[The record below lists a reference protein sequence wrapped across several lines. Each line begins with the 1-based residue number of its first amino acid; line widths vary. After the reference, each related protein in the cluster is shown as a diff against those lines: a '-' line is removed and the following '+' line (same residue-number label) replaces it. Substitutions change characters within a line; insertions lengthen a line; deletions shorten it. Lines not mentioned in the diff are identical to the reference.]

1 MSLKVPPSSIPS
13 LGQTLGLPDGAL
25 EACIR
30 DLPGL
35 VSRCPKRKPSGSM
48 RRVYAPRDP
57 LHDIQQRILHKLLR
71 PIEHSSELHG
81 SVVGRNPKTNVT
93 PHVGAFVSISMD
105 ITDFYPSISKARVN
119 RIWID
124 LGYSR
129 RVAQALTHLT
139 TFDQHLAQGFP
150 PSSDIANIVLEQDLL
165 PRLRPLCSQHHLT
178 LTMYQDDLTIS
189 GGARLRSLGNLIQRI
204 LLQSG
209 YPVDKTR
216 ISNPGQRHMS
226 TGLVYNTKPNIP
238 KERYRALRGELHRC
252 LTNGVITEA
261 VDRPIWQYKHH
272 LASRIEHVRYHNP
285 SRANNLQIV
294 FDRIDWGI

>member
-1 MSLKVPPSSIPS
+1 MERISLFGRPFCVSKETPISCSNTPTWIGLSPAAGLQST
-13 LGQTLGLPDGAL
+13 QT
-25 EACIR
+25 
-30 DLPGL
+30 
-35 VSRCPKRKPSGSM
+35 
-48 RRVYAPRDP
+48 
-57 LHDIQQRILHKLLR
+57 QRIINAHK
-71 PIEHSSELHG
+71 
-81 SVVGRNPKTNVT
+81 
-93 PHVGAFVSISMD
+93 
-105 ITDFYPSISKARVN
+105 
-119 RIWID
+119 
-124 LGYSR
+124 
-129 RVAQALTHLT
+129 
-139 TFDQHLAQGFP
+139 
-150 PSSDIANIVLEQDLL
+150 ANIVLEQDLL

-209 YPVDKTR
+209 YPVNVDKTR